1 MGRSG
6 AAPVHGVDEI
16 EKFVAAERLIEGG
29 GTGRMLSLTENVVA
43 VLGMVGI
50 AVALF
55 VVLDKIWPWDKRHQH
70 NDVTGWQLGI
80 LGTTYAVILG
90 FMLYAVWTE
99 FDTATQNVE
108 MEANSLTN
116 MYRLADG
123 LPDASRIE
131 LQKLAREYAVKVIEN
146 DWPEMDRGGTPV
158 ESVGLASKMERAL
171 IAVPDGSRTAGMAQ
185 DHAMTELSAMIA
197 CRRTRLLE
205 NALSLPTVLWFVLI
219 VGGVLTIVSSCMFGS
234 QNRFLHGVQVVFF
247 SLMIALA
254 LLAIADIN
262 KPFRGSVH
270 VGNDAFVRAL
280 ENMK

>member
-1 MGRSG
+1 
-6 AAPVHGVDEI
+6 
-16 EKFVAAERLIEGG
+16 
-29 GTGRMLSLTENVVA
+29 MLSLFENLMMVLVV
-43 VLGMVGI
+43 VGLS
-50 AVALF
+50 VVLF
-55 VVLDKIWPWDKRHQH
+55 VVMDKVWPWDKRHQH

-90 FMLYAVWTE
+90 FMLYAVWTD

-116 MYRLADG
+116 LYRLADG
-123 LPDASRIE
+123 LPDGSRIE
-131 LQKLAREYAVKVIEN
+131 VQKLAREYAQKVITN
-146 DWPEMDRGGTPV
+146 DWPEMDQGRVPV

-171 IAVPDGSRTAGMAQ
+171 ISVPDGSRTSGMAQ
-185 DHAMTELSAMIA
+185 DHAMTELSAMTT

-205 NALSLPTVLWFVLI
+205 NALSLPTVLWLVLI
-219 VGGVLTIVSSCMFGS
+219 VGGMLTIVSSCMFGS

>member
-1 MGRSG
+1 
-6 AAPVHGVDEI
+6 
-16 EKFVAAERLIEGG
+16 
-29 GTGRMLSLTENVVA
+29 MLSLAENGLMVVA
-43 VLGMVGI
+43 VVGLSVI
-50 AVALF
+50 LF
-55 VVLDKIWPWDKRHQH
+55 VVMDKVWPWDKRHQH

-90 FMLYAVWTE
+90 FMLYAVWTD

-116 MYRLADG
+116 LYRLADG
-123 LPDASRIE
+123 LPDGSRVE

-146 DWPEMDRGGTPV
+146 DWPEMERGGRPM
-158 ESVGLASKMERAL
+158 ESVGLASRMQHVL
-171 IAVPDGSRTAGMAQ
+171 VSVPEGSKSAGLAQ
-185 DHAMTELSAMIA
+185 DHAMTELSAMTT

-234 QNRFLHGVQVVFF
+234 QNRFMHGVQVAFF
-247 SLMIALA
+247 SLMVGLA

-270 VGNDAFVRAL
+270 VGSDAFVRAL

>member
-1 MGRSG
+1 
-6 AAPVHGVDEI
+6 
-16 EKFVAAERLIEGG
+16 
-29 GTGRMLSLTENVVA
+29 MLSLAENAGVVA
-43 VLGMVGI
+43 LVVGLS
-50 AVALF
+50 VALF
-55 VVLDKIWPWDKRHQH
+55 VVMDRVWAWDKRHQH

-90 FMLYAVWTE
+90 FMLYAVWTD

-116 MYRLADG
+116 LYRLADG
-123 LPDASRIE
+123 LPEASRVE
-131 LQKLAREYAVKVIEN
+131 LQKLARDYAVKVIEN
-146 DWPEMDRGGTPV
+146 DWPEMERGGRPV
-158 ESVGLASKMERAL
+158 ESVGLASKMERVL
-171 IAVPDGSRTAGMAQ
+171 ISVPEGSKSAGLAQ
-185 DHAMTELSAMIA
+185 DHAMTELSAMTT

-234 QNRFLHGVQVVFF
+234 QNRFLHGLQVVFF
-247 SLMIALA
+247 SLMVGLA

-270 VGNDAFVRAL
+270 VGSDAFVRAL
-280 ENMK
+280 ENMR

>member
-1 MGRSG
+1 
-6 AAPVHGVDEI
+6 
-16 EKFVAAERLIEGG
+16 
-29 GTGRMLSLTENVVA
+29 MLSLAENLLMVVL
-43 VLGMVGI
+43 VVGL
-50 AVALF
+50 ALVLF
-55 VVLDKIWPWDKRHQH
+55 VVLDKVWPWDKRHQH

-90 FMLYAVWTE
+90 FMLYAVWTD

-116 MYRLADG
+116 LYRLAEG
-123 LPDASRIE
+123 LPDGSRIE
-131 LQKLAREYAVKVIEN
+131 LQKLTRTYAQQVIEH
-146 DWPEMDRGGTPV
+146 DWPEMEQGRVPI
-158 ESVGLASKMERAL
+158 ESVGLASKMQRVL
-171 IAVPDGSRTAGMAQ
+171 ISVQEGSRTAGLAQ
-185 DHAMTELSAMIA
+185 DHAMTELSTMTT

-205 NALSLPTVLWFVLI
+205 NALSLPTVLWLVLI
-219 VGGVLTIVSSCMFGS
+219 VGGILTIVSSCMFGS

-270 VGNDAFVRAL
+270 VTNDAFVRAL

>member
-1 MGRSG
+1 
-6 AAPVHGVDEI
+6 
-16 EKFVAAERLIEGG
+16 
-29 GTGRMLSLTENVVA
+29 MLSLAENLLMVLLVVGLS
-43 VLGMVGI
+43 VV
-50 AVALF
+50 LF
-55 VVLDKIWPWDKRHQH
+55 VVMDRVWAWDKRHQH

-90 FMLYAVWTE
+90 FMLYAVWTD

-116 MYRLADG
+116 LYRLADG
-123 LPDASRIE
+123 LPEASRVE
-131 LQKLAREYAVKVIEN
+131 LQKLARDYAVKVIEN
-146 DWPEMDRGGTPV
+146 DWPEMERGGRPV
-158 ESVGLASKMERAL
+158 ESVGLASKMERVL
-171 IAVPDGSRTAGMAQ
+171 ISVPEGSKSAGLAQ
-185 DHAMTELSAMIA
+185 DHAMTELSAMTT

-234 QNRFLHGVQVVFF
+234 QNRFLHGLQVVFF
-247 SLMIALA
+247 SLMVGLA

-280 ENMK
+280 ENMR

>member
-1 MGRSG
+1 
-6 AAPVHGVDEI
+6 
-16 EKFVAAERLIEGG
+16 
-29 GTGRMLSLTENVVA
+29 MLSLAENAGVV
-43 VLGMVGI
+43 VLVVGLSLI
-50 AVALF
+50 LF
-55 VVLDKIWPWDKRHQH
+55 VVMDRVWAWDKRHQH

-90 FMLYAVWTE
+90 FMLYAVWTD

-116 MYRLADG
+116 LYRLADG
-123 LPDASRIE
+123 LPEASRVE
-131 LQKLAREYAVKVIEN
+131 LQKLARDYAVKVIEN
-146 DWPEMDRGGTPV
+146 DWPEMERGGRPV
-158 ESVGLASKMERAL
+158 ESVGLASKMERVL
-171 IAVPDGSRTAGMAQ
+171 ISVPEGSKSAGLAQ
-185 DHAMTELSAMIA
+185 DHAMTELSEMTT

-234 QNRFLHGVQVVFF
+234 QNRFLHGLQVVFF
-247 SLMIALA
+247 SLMVGLA

-280 ENMK
+280 ENMR

>member
-1 MGRSG
+1 
-6 AAPVHGVDEI
+6 
-16 EKFVAAERLIEGG
+16 
-29 GTGRMLSLTENVVA
+29 MLSLTENAGVV
-43 VLGMVGI
+43 VLVVGLS
-50 AVALF
+50 VVLF
-55 VVLDKIWPWDKRHQH
+55 VVMDRVWPWDKRHQH

-116 MYRLADG
+116 LYRLAEG

-131 LQKLAREYAVKVIEN
+131 VQQLARLYAERVIQN
-146 DWPEMDRGGTPV
+146 DWPEMERGGVPV
-158 ESVGLASKMERAL
+158 ESVGLASKIQRVL
-171 IAVPDGSRTAGMAQ
+171 ISVPDGSRSVGVAQ
-185 DHAMTELSAMIA
+185 DHAITELSAMTT

-205 NALSLPTVLWFVLI
+205 NALSLPAVLWFVLI

-234 QNRFLHGVQVVFF
+234 QNRFLHGVQVAFF
-247 SLMIALA
+247 SLLIGLA
-254 LLAIADIN
+254 LLATADIN
-262 KPFRGSVH
+262 RPFQGSVR

-280 ENMK
+280 ENMR

>member
-1 MGRSG
+1 
-6 AAPVHGVDEI
+6 
-16 EKFVAAERLIEGG
+16 
-29 GTGRMLSLTENVVA
+29 MLSLAENAGVV
-43 VLGMVGI
+43 VLVVGLS
-50 AVALF
+50 VALF
-55 VVLDKIWPWDKRHQH
+55 VVMDRVWAWDKRHQH

-90 FMLYAVWTE
+90 FMLYAVWTD

-116 MYRLADG
+116 LYRLADG
-123 LPDASRIE
+123 LPDASRTE
-131 LQKLAREYAVKVIEN
+131 VQKLAREYAVKVIQD
-146 DWPEMDRGGTPV
+146 DWPEMERGGVPR

-171 IAVPDGSRTAGMAQ
+171 ISVPEGSRSVGLSQ
-185 DHAMTELSAMIA
+185 DHAMTELSAMTA

-219 VGGVLTIVSSCMFGS
+219 VGGILTIVSSCMFGS

-247 SLMIALA
+247 SLLIALV

-262 KPFRGSVH
+262 RPFRGTVH

>member
-1 MGRSG
+1 
-6 AAPVHGVDEI
+6 
-16 EKFVAAERLIEGG
+16 
-29 GTGRMLSLTENVVA
+29 MLSLAGSALVVA
-43 VLGMVGI
+43 AVVGI
-50 AVALF
+50 SLLLF
-55 VVLDKIWPWDKRHQH
+55 VLMDKIWPWDERHEH

-90 FMLYAVWTE
+90 FMLYAVWTD

-116 MYRLADG
+116 LYRLADG
-123 LPDASRIE
+123 LPDGSRVE
-131 LQKLAREYAVKVIEN
+131 LQKLAREYAQKVIQN
-146 DWPEMDRGGTPV
+146 DWPEMEQGRRPA
-158 ESVGLASKMERAL
+158 ESVGLASKMQRVL
-171 IAVPDGSRTAGMAQ
+171 ISVPEGSKSAGLAQ
-185 DHAMTELSAMIA
+185 DHAMTELSEMTT

-247 SLMIALA
+247 SLMIGLA

>member
-1 MGRSG
+1 
-6 AAPVHGVDEI
+6 
-16 EKFVAAERLIEGG
+16 
-29 GTGRMLSLTENVVA
+29 MLSLAENAGVV
-43 VLGMVGI
+43 VLVVGLS
-50 AVALF
+50 VALF
-55 VVLDKIWPWDKRHQH
+55 VVMDRVWAWDKRHQH

-90 FMLYAVWTE
+90 FMLYAVWTD

-116 MYRLADG
+116 LYRLADG
-123 LPDASRIE
+123 LPDASRTE
-131 LQKLAREYAVKVIEN
+131 VQKLAREYAVKVIQD
-146 DWPEMDRGGTPV
+146 DWPEMERGGVPR

-171 IAVPDGSRTAGMAQ
+171 ISVPEGSRSVGLSQ
-185 DHAMTELSAMIA
+185 DHAMTELSAMTA

-219 VGGVLTIVSSCMFGS
+219 VGGILTIVSSCMFGS

-247 SLMIALA
+247 SLLIALV

-262 KPFRGSVH
+262 LPFRGTVH

>member
-1 MGRSG
+1 
-6 AAPVHGVDEI
+6 
-16 EKFVAAERLIEGG
+16 
-29 GTGRMLSLTENVVA
+29 MLSLAENVMA
-43 VLGMVGI
+43 VLLVVG
-50 AVALF
+50 ASLFLF
-55 VVLDKIWPWDKRHQH
+55 VVMDRVWSWDKRHQH

-116 MYRLADG
+116 LYRLAEG
-123 LPDASRIE
+123 LPEASRIE
-131 LQKLAREYAVKVIEN
+131 VQKLAREYATKVIEN
-146 DWPEMDRGGTPV
+146 DWREMEQGRVPV
-158 ESVGLASKMERAL
+158 ESVGLASKMQRAL
-171 IAVPDGSRTAGMAQ
+171 ISVPEGSRSAGVAQ
-185 DHAMTELSAMIA
+185 DHAMTELSAMTA

-234 QNRFLHGVQVVFF
+234 QNRFLHGMQVAFF
-247 SLMIALA
+247 SLMIGLA

-270 VGNDAFVRAL
+270 VGNEAFVRAL
-280 ENMK
+280 ENMN

>member
-1 MGRSG
+1 
-6 AAPVHGVDEI
+6 
-16 EKFVAAERLIEGG
+16 
-29 GTGRMLSLTENVVA
+29 MLSLAENLFMVVA
-43 VLGMVGI
+43 VVGLS
-50 AVALF
+50 VVLF
-55 VVLDKIWPWDKRHQH
+55 VVMDRVWAWDKRHQH

-116 MYRLADG
+116 LYRLAEG
-123 LPDASRIE
+123 LPEASRIE
-131 LQKLAREYAVKVIEN
+131 VQKLAREYATKVIEN
-146 DWPEMDRGGTPV
+146 DWREMEQGRVPV
-158 ESVGLASKMERAL
+158 ESVGLASKMQRAL
-171 IAVPDGSRTAGMAQ
+171 ISVPEGSRSAGVAQ
-185 DHAMTELSAMIA
+185 DHAMTELSAMTA

-234 QNRFLHGVQVVFF
+234 QNRFLHGMQVAFF
-247 SLMIALA
+247 SLMIGLA

-270 VGNDAFVRAL
+270 VGNEAFVRAL
-280 ENMK
+280 ENMY

>member
-1 MGRSG
+1 
-6 AAPVHGVDEI
+6 
-16 EKFVAAERLIEGG
+16 
-29 GTGRMLSLTENVVA
+29 MLSLAENGLMVVA
-43 VLGMVGI
+43 VVGLS
-50 AVALF
+50 VVLF
-55 VVLDKIWPWDKRHQH
+55 VVMDKVWPWDKRHQH

-90 FMLYAVWTE
+90 FMLYAVWTD

-116 MYRLADG
+116 LYRLADG
-123 LPDASRIE
+123 LPDASRVE
-131 LQKLAREYAVKVIEN
+131 VQKLAREYAVKVIEN
-146 DWPEMDRGGTPV
+146 DWPEMDRGGRPV
-158 ESVGLASKMERAL
+158 ESVGLASKMERVL
-171 IAVPDGSRTAGMAQ
+171 ISVPDGSRTSGMAQ
-185 DHAMTELSAMIA
+185 DHAMTELSAMTT

-205 NALSLPTVLWFVLI
+205 NALSLPTVLWFVLV
-219 VGGVLTIVSSCMFGS
+219 VGGILTIVSSCMFGS

-247 SLMIALA
+247 SLLIGLA

-270 VGNDAFVRAL
+270 VGSDAFVRAL

>member
-1 MGRSG
+1 
-6 AAPVHGVDEI
+6 
-16 EKFVAAERLIEGG
+16 
-29 GTGRMLSLTENVVA
+29 MLSLAENAVVV
-43 VLGMVGI
+43 VLVVG
-50 AVALF
+50 VSLGLF
-55 VVLDKIWPWDKRHQH
+55 VLMDRVWPWDKRHDH

-90 FMLYAVWTE
+90 FMLYAVWTD

-116 MYRLADG
+116 LYRLAEG
-123 LPDASRIE
+123 LPDGSRIE
-131 LQKLAREYAVKVIEN
+131 LQKLSRTYAQQVIEN
-146 DWPEMDRGGTPV
+146 DWPEMEQGRVPK
-158 ESVGLASKMERAL
+158 ESVGLASKMQRVL
-171 IAVPDGSRTAGMAQ
+171 ISVPEGSKSAGLAQ
-185 DHAMTELSAMIA
+185 DHAMTELSTMTT

-219 VGGVLTIVSSCMFGS
+219 VGGLLTIVSSCMFGS
-234 QNRFLHGVQVVFF
+234 QNRYLHGVQVVFF
-247 SLMIALA
+247 SLMIGLA

>member
-1 MGRSG
+1 
-6 AAPVHGVDEI
+6 
-16 EKFVAAERLIEGG
+16 
-29 GTGRMLSLTENVVA
+29 MLSLAENGLMVVA
-43 VLGMVGI
+43 VVGLS
-50 AVALF
+50 VVLF
-55 VVLDKIWPWDKRHQH
+55 VVMDRAWDWDKRHQH

-90 FMLYAVWTE
+90 FMLYAVWTD

-116 MYRLADG
+116 LYRLADG
-123 LPDASRIE
+123 LPDATRVE
-131 LQKLAREYAVKVIEN
+131 VQKLARTYAEKVIEN
-146 DWPEMDRGGTPV
+146 DWPEMEQGRAPV
-158 ESVGLASKMERAL
+158 ESVGLASKMQRAL
-171 IAVPDGSRTAGMAQ
+171 ISVPEGSRSASIAQ
-185 DHAMTELSAMIA
+185 DHAITELSAMTT

-205 NALSLPTVLWFVLI
+205 NQLSLPTVLWFVLI

-247 SLMIALA
+247 SLLIALV

-262 KPFRGSVH
+262 RPFRGSVH

-280 ENMK
+280 ENMN

>member
-1 MGRSG
+1 MG
-6 AAPVHGVDEI
+6 
-16 EKFVAAERLIEGG
+16 L
-29 GTGRMLSLTENVVA
+29 MLSLVENGAVVLLVVGA
-43 VLGMVGI
+43 SVL
-50 AVALF
+50 LF
-55 VVLDKIWPWDKRHQH
+55 VGMDKVWAWDKRHQH

-90 FMLYAVWTE
+90 FMLYAVWTD

-116 MYRLADG
+116 LYRLADG
-123 LPDASRIE
+123 LPDGSRTE
-131 LQKLAREYAVKVIEN
+131 LQKLAREYAQKVIES
-146 DWPEMDRGGTPV
+146 DWPEMEQGRRPA
-158 ESVGLASKMERAL
+158 ESVGLASKMQRVL
-171 IAVPDGSRTAGMAQ
+171 ISVPEGSRSAGLAQ
-185 DHAMTELSAMIA
+185 DHAMTELSAMTT

-247 SLMIALA
+247 SLMIGLA

>member
-1 MGRSG
+1 
-6 AAPVHGVDEI
+6 
-16 EKFVAAERLIEGG
+16 
-29 GTGRMLSLTENVVA
+29 MLSLTENALVVVA
-43 VLGMVGI
+43 VVGI
-50 AVALF
+50 SVGLF
-55 VVLDKIWPWDKRHQH
+55 VLMDWIWPWDKRHDH

-90 FMLYAVWTE
+90 FMLYAVWTD

-116 MYRLADG
+116 LYRLADG
-123 LPDASRIE
+123 LPDGSRIE
-131 LQKLAREYAVKVIEN
+131 LQKLAREYAQKVIEN
-146 DWPEMDRGGTPV
+146 DWPEMDRGGAPK
-158 ESVGLASKMERAL
+158 ESVGLASKMQRVL
-171 IAVPDGSRTAGMAQ
+171 ISVPEGSKSAGLAQ
-185 DHAMTELSAMIA
+185 DHAMTELSAMTT

-219 VGGVLTIVSSCMFGS
+219 VGGVLTIVSSCMF
-234 QNRFLHGVQVVFF
+234 
-247 SLMIALA
+247 
-254 LLAIADIN
+254 ADIN

>member
-1 MGRSG
+1 
-6 AAPVHGVDEI
+6 
-16 EKFVAAERLIEGG
+16 
-29 GTGRMLSLTENVVA
+29 MLSLVENAGVV
-43 VLGMVGI
+43 VLVVGLS
-50 AVALF
+50 VALF
-55 VVLDKIWPWDKRHQH
+55 VVMDRVWSWDKRTQH

-90 FMLYAVWTE
+90 FMLYAVWTD

-116 MYRLADG
+116 LYRLADG
-123 LPDASRIE
+123 LPEASRVE
-131 LQKLAREYAVKVIEN
+131 LQKLARDYAVKVIEN
-146 DWPEMDRGGTPV
+146 DWPEMERGGRPV
-158 ESVGLASKMERAL
+158 ESVGLASKMERVL
-171 IAVPDGSRTAGMAQ
+171 ISVPEGSKSAGLAQ
-185 DHAMTELSAMIA
+185 DHAMTELSAMTT

-234 QNRFLHGVQVVFF
+234 QNRFLHGLQVVFF
-247 SLMIALA
+247 SLMVGLA

-280 ENMK
+280 ENMR

>member
-1 MGRSG
+1 
-6 AAPVHGVDEI
+6 
-16 EKFVAAERLIEGG
+16 
-29 GTGRMLSLTENVVA
+29 MLSLAQNALVV
-43 VLGMVGI
+43 VLVVGLSL
-50 AVALF
+50 ALF
-55 VVLDKIWPWDKRHQH
+55 VVIDKVWPWDKRHQH

-116 MYRLADG
+116 LYRLAEG

-131 LQKLAREYAVKVIEN
+131 VQKLARLYAEKVIEN
-146 DWPEMDRGGTPV
+146 DWPEMERGGVPV
-158 ESVGLASKMERAL
+158 ESVGLASKIQRVL
-171 IAVPDGSRTAGMAQ
+171 ISVPDGSRSVGVAQ
-185 DHAMTELSAMIA
+185 DHAITELSAMTT

-205 NALSLPTVLWFVLI
+205 NALSLPAVLWFVLI

-234 QNRFLHGVQVVFF
+234 QNRFLHGVQVAFF
-247 SLMIALA
+247 SLLIGLA
-254 LLAIADIN
+254 LLATADIN
-262 KPFRGSVH
+262 RPFQGSVR

-280 ENMK
+280 ENMR

>member
-1 MGRSG
+1 
-6 AAPVHGVDEI
+6 
-16 EKFVAAERLIEGG
+16 
-29 GTGRMLSLTENVVA
+29 MLSLAENAGVV
-43 VLGMVGI
+43 VLVVGLS
-50 AVALF
+50 VALF
-55 VVLDKIWPWDKRHQH
+55 VVDKRHQH

-90 FMLYAVWTE
+90 FMLYAVWTD

-116 MYRLADG
+116 LYRLADG
-123 LPDASRIE
+123 LPDASRTE
-131 LQKLAREYAVKVIEN
+131 VQKLAREYAVKVISD
-146 DWPEMDRGGTPV
+146 DWPEMERGGVPR

-171 IAVPDGSRTAGMAQ
+171 ISVPEGSRSVGLSQ
-185 DHAMTELSAMIA
+185 DHAMTELSAMTA

-219 VGGVLTIVSSCMFGS
+219 VGGILTIVSSCMFGS

-247 SLMIALA
+247 SLLIALV

-262 KPFRGSVH
+262 RPFRGTVH

>member
-1 MGRSG
+1 M
-6 AAPVHGVDEI
+6 
-16 EKFVAAERLIEGG
+16 
-29 GTGRMLSLTENVVA
+29 GRMLSLVENAGVV
-43 VLGMVGI
+43 VLVVGLS
-50 AVALF
+50 VALF
-55 VVLDKIWPWDKRHQH
+55 VVMDRVWAWDKRHQH

-90 FMLYAVWTE
+90 FMLYAVWTD

-116 MYRLADG
+116 LYRLADG
-123 LPDASRIE
+123 LPEASRVE
-131 LQKLAREYAVKVIEN
+131 LQKLARDYAVKVIEN
-146 DWPEMDRGGTPV
+146 DWPEMERGGRPV
-158 ESVGLASKMERAL
+158 ESVGLASKMERVL
-171 IAVPDGSRTAGMAQ
+171 ISVPEGSKSAGLAQ
-185 DHAMTELSAMIA
+185 DHAMTELSAMTT

-234 QNRFLHGVQVVFF
+234 QNRFLHGLQVVFF
-247 SLMIALA
+247 SLMVGLA

-280 ENMK
+280 ENMR

>member
-1 MGRSG
+1 
-6 AAPVHGVDEI
+6 
-16 EKFVAAERLIEGG
+16 
-29 GTGRMLSLTENVVA
+29 MLSLTENALMVVA
-43 VLGMVGI
+43 VVGLS
-50 AVALF
+50 VVLF
-55 VVLDKIWPWDKRHQH
+55 VVMDRVWAWDKRHQH

-90 FMLYAVWTE
+90 FMLYAVWTD
-99 FDTATQNVE
+99 FDNATQNVE

-116 MYRLADG
+116 LYRLAEG

-131 LQKLAREYAVKVIEN
+131 LQKLARTYAQQVIDH
-146 DWPEMDRGGTPV
+146 DWPEMEQGRVPV
-158 ESVGLASKMERAL
+158 ESVGLASKMQRVL
-171 IAVPDGSRTAGMAQ
+171 ISVPEASRTAGIAQ
-185 DHAMTELSAMIA
+185 DHAMTELSTMTT

-205 NALSLPTVLWFVLI
+205 NALSLPTVLWFVLV
-219 VGGVLTIVSSCMFGS
+219 VGGILTIVSSCMFGS